1 MTAAR
6 DSTRFQRMVVYILG
20 ASVVAGMMLTAL
32 LIYQSNEST
41 ETAQTKADQL
51 IAALQQAGAVRVP
64 SQEQI
69 VGVLGDDGGA
79 TCSDPGSAL
88 ARGALFSQLANGAAG
103 PGARPVIADSKVVQ
117 GQLLI
122 LQIYCPDELAEFEQ
136 TVQDLKFEDVV
147 KP

>member
-1 MTAAR
+1 MTTTR

-32 LIYQSNEST
+32 LLHRSNEST
-41 ETAQTKADQL
+41 ETAQAKADQL
-51 IAALQQAGAVRVP
+51 IAALQQAGAVHVP

-79 TCSDPGSAL
+79 ACSDPGSAL
-88 ARGALFSQLANGAAG
+88 AGGALHSQLANGAGG
-103 PGARPVIADSKVVQ
+103 PGTRPVIADSKVVQ

-136 TVQDLKFEDVV
+136 TVEDLKFEDVV